1 MDSVKAI
8 RILIIEDEGAMA
20 RLLQLEL
27 EHEGYQV
34 ATAADGWSGLEVLQ
48 NTHFDLVLL
57 DLMLPGLNG
66 IEVCRRIRRA
76 YDMPIIMVTA
86 RDHTMDRVSGLDL
99 GADDYITKPF
109 VTEELLARI
118 RAVLRRYTGERSNLL
133 EADDLKLNAA
143 ERTVVRNDKEIPLTK
158 REFDL
163 LQYLLENQG
172 LVLSRE
178 QILQAV
184 WGFDYTGDTNTIDV
198 YIKYLR
204 DKIESDPGAS
214 KLIHTVRGVGYVLRE
229 DRKDKS

>member
-1 MDSVKAI
+1 M
-8 RILIIEDEGAMA
+8 RILVIEDDSAMA

-34 ATAADGWSGLEVLQ
+34 GVAVNGLQGVQRVESDQ
-48 NTHFDLVLL
+48 FDLVLL
-57 DLMLPGLNG
+57 DLMLPGING
-66 IEVCRRIRRA
+66 IEVCRRIRRS
-76 YDMPIIMVTA
+76 YDIPVIMVTA
-86 RDHTMDRVSGLDL
+86 RTQVMDRVSGLDL

-118 RAVLRRYTGERSNLL
+118 RAVLRRHTGAKRKLL
-133 EADDLKLNAA
+133 EVGDIKLNKA
-143 ERTVVRNDKEIPLTK
+143 ERIVTKNDNEVILTK

-163 LQYLLENQG
+163 LQFLMENQG

-184 WGFDYTGDTNTIDV
+184 WGIDYTGDTNTIDV

-204 DKIESDPGAS
+204 DKIEGDTSAV
-214 KLIHTVRGVGYVLRE
+214 KLIHTVRGIGYVLRE
-229 DRKDKS
+229 NNNSNN